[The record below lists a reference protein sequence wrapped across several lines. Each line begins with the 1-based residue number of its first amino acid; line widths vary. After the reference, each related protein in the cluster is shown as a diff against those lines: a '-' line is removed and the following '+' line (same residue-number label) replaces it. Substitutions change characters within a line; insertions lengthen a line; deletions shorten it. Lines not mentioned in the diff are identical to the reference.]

1 MSPETG
7 LLGKRTK
14 YQQKDVAQ
22 FAVDL
27 SLVKGTQGAQE
38 VNQEFQE
45 NLGAHMVVS
54 GGGEEQPAQ
63 GRKAGGRPEA
73 GQDKIPGG
81 EGGRDGAGLADIL
94 IY

>member
-1 MSPETG
+1 MMSPETG

-22 FAVDL
+22 FVVDL
-27 SLVKGTQGAQE
+27 SLVKGNQGAQE

-45 NLGAHMVVS
+45 IRGVHLGVS

-63 GRKAGGRPEA
+63 GREAGGRPEA
-73 GQDKIPGG
+73 RQDQVPGG
-81 EGGRDGAGLADIL
+81 EGGRDRAGQFIRN
-94 IY
+94 